1 MFDLFA
7 KENIEIQNFAFNTW
21 KTDSIPIKL
30 YMRDFSYKGHDKDI
44 SGWTLLAD
52 VTVQGNGLDKP
63 TYFPEGS
70 FDPILIRRN
79 KRMAF
84 YITTTDGPYLRAS
97 KGTQSRANA
106 DLAIFDGVGKRYPI
120 NEASFNDRTW
130 NGSIKYQVLDIP
142 TLAPTTSAPSS
153 RPTARP
159 TQQTSRI
166 RLYWQRGYYWQESWR
181 EMWWCMQCRGS
192 CHPGDL
198 IWIDRCGSS
207 SRQQFTAID
216 ETIRPTKN
224 QNLCFTRTG
233 MSEREPLRLQPC
245 NDDRMD
251 QKFVGFKPS
260 GRFELQPKGMTDDDT
275 RYPRCISQMHHPK
288 KGERVYPEE
297 CRKTRN
303 HDTTYWNTY

>member
-1 MFDLFA
+1 MLTHLFCLPKKSPTSLPTTSPTYGIRTFTTSFDSSATYAGHMFDLFA

-106 DLAIFDGVGKRYPI
+106 DLAIFDGVGKR
-120 NEASFNDRTW
+120 
-130 NGSIKYQVLDIP
+130 
-142 TLAPTTSAPSS
+142 
-153 RPTARP
+153 
-159 TQQTSRI
+159 
-166 RLYWQRGYYWQESWR
+166 
-181 EMWWCMQCRGS
+181 
-192 CHPGDL
+192 
-198 IWIDRCGSS
+198 
-207 SRQQFTAID
+207 
-216 ETIRPTKN
+216 
-224 QNLCFTRTG
+224 
-233 MSEREPLRLQPC
+233 
-245 NDDRMD
+245 
-251 QKFVGFKPS
+251 
-260 GRFELQPKGMTDDDT
+260 
-275 RYPRCISQMHHPK
+275 
-288 KGERVYPEE
+288 
-297 CRKTRN
+297 
-303 HDTTYWNTY
+303 